1 MAGNPKIYDNSYAG
15 SENIN
20 IKNMFNSPDGLS
32 FNKEGVLFIQT
43 DGRYTNEG
51 EYIGMGNNQM
61 LCGNPITGEIK
72 RFLVGPKEC
81 EVTGI
86 TWSQDCKTI
95 FVGIQHPGEKG
106 NSNFPEGGNS
116 VPRSSVIA
124 IRKKDGSE
132 ITFIS

>member
-1 MAGNPKIYDNSYAG
+1 MAGNPVIHNNNYAG
-15 SENIN
+15 TENID
-20 IKNMFNSPDGLS
+20 KDNMFNSPDGLG
-32 FNKEGVLFIQT
+32 FNKEGVLLIQT
-43 DGRYTNEG
+43 DGRYSNEG

-86 TWSQDCKTI
+86 TWSKDNKTL
-95 FVGIQHPGEKG
+95 FVGLQHPGEKG
-106 NSNFPEGGNS
+106 NSHFPGGKNL

-124 IRKKDGSE
+124 ISKKDGSK